1 MPTMTPGERAWLW
14 LTGGI
19 ITWDVLGPETLSAAA
34 ARHPRKTWLIGAVV
48 LGHLT
53 RAWPRPIDRSS
64 EPIQSGSR
72 RFIVGFLLHRGVLT
86 RHNGLQRDSGQELS
100 TG

>member
-14 LTGGI
+14 LAGGI
-19 ITWDVLGPETLSAAA
+19 IAWDVLGAETLSAAA

-53 RAWPRPIDRSS
+53 RAWPPPID
-64 EPIQSGSR
+64 PIHQA
-72 RFIVGFLLHRGVLT
+72 FTALT
-86 RHNGLQRDSGQELS
+86 RARSRW
-100 TG
+100 T